1 MNLKVSICGPITIN
15 ILFTLYIGLYIWY
28 DGICGI
34 GDVAMESAGIFKN
47 LFLLV

>member
-34 GDVAMESAGIFKN
+34 GDVAMESAGIFKK
-47 LFLLV
+47 LFLFV